1 MINNNTLLDFKQKST
16 KTHLQEALAIKNNLI
31 GIRFTYT
38 KNKSSATGENRK
50 QWTEDVCRDSG
61 AGGREG
67 GGMWDRDGN
76 IHGTNF
82 TQKEKGQGG
91 PASLTTSTHSHIW
104 LSKQLE
110 KCNIN
115 IDGQS
120 N

>member
-1 MINNNTLLDFKQKST
+1 MDGRCVSL
-16 KTHLQEALAIKNNLI
+16 
-31 GIRFTYT
+31 
-38 KNKSSATGENRK
+38 
-50 QWTEDVCRDSG
+50 RDSG

-67 GGMWDRDGN
+67 GGTLDRDSV

-91 PASLTTSTHSHIW
+91 PSSLTTSTHSNIW

-110 KCNIN
+110 KCNI
-115 IDGQS
+115 DGSS